1 MRFNCW
7 RVPTVLQRFAGRSTP
22 TKAPAGQ
29 ENSKRVGVGRRCS
42 KGLRACPRQHLR
54 RIPAN
59 EIQLLACPDG
69 VPRLCGESDAN
80 IYAGYLLMSFNCWRG
95 PAVLQVFAGMPA
107 PTRSCPSL
115 RKECL
120 PYTKGNP
127 RGKSEEPYYLDPC
140 IEMCTYGKL

>member
-1 MRFNCW
+1 M
-7 RVPTVLQRFAGRSTP
+7 P
-22 TKAPAGQ
+22 
-29 ENSKRVGVGRRCS
+29 RRRY

-69 VPRLCGESDAN
+69 GPRVLRACPRQHLRRIPANEIQLLACPDGAPRVCGYAHAN
-80 IYAGYLLMSFNCWRG
+80 ICAGYLLTRFNCWRDQT
-95 PAVLQVFAGMPA
+95 VLQRFAGMPT

-127 RGKSEEPYYLDPC
+127 REKSEEPYYLGSC